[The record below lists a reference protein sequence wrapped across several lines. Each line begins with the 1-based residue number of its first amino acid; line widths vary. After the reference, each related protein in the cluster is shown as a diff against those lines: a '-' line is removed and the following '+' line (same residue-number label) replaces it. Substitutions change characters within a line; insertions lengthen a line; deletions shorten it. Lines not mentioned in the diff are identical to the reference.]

1 MDMTKITFCKGA
13 FITGADCPQKNTCER
28 FVRFN
33 PNDKLQKTFS
43 GIFPHEDFT
52 CGYHWKLND
61 TECYA
66 GNPTC

>member
-33 PNDKLQKTFS
+33 PSDKLQKTFS